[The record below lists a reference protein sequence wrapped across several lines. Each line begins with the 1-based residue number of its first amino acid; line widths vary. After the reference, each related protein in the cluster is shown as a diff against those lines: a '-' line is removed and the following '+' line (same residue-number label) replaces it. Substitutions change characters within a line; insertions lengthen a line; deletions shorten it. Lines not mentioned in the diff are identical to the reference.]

1 MSGQRGRK
9 VEMGEGTEEGGE
21 KGGREGERKG
31 RGGGGEEIMLLPYQ
45 TTRYFIRPLQKIL
58 SHWLRL
64 VK

>member
-21 KGGREGERKG
+21 RGGRDGEGKG
-31 RGGGGEEIMLLPYQ
+31 RGGGGEETMLLPYQ
-45 TTRYFIRPLQKIL
+45 TTRYFIRPLQEIP
-58 SHWLRL
+58 SHWLRG